1 MTSIRS
7 RVRLGRCCIKPQ
19 CILIL
24 HCMTGKYIKVKH
36 VHPIVDRKVTMGH
49 TGNGFL
55 WTTQIIWTQ
64 GTHPQRKTNRHWKT
78 KMLYW
83 TRSLFIIITI
93 MLMTILKSG
102 MSHKVHQ
109 SILRPVLSN
118 KCRERKTRFYVISHF
133 FCPLWSAIE
142 HWFFGIP
149 KRTRSKLL
157 KR

>member
-1 MTSIRS
+1 MPTISMVQRNNGFK
-7 RVRLGRCCIKPQ
+7 R
-19 CILIL
+19 ILIL
-24 HCMTGKYIKVKH
+24 HCMTRKYIKVKH

-78 KMLYW
+78 KMMYW
-83 TRSLFIIITI
+83 TRSLFIISTI
-93 MLMTILKSG
+93 MLMTIFKIRYVS
-102 MSHKVHQ
+102 Q
-109 SILRPVLSN
+109 SALVYTEACILTN
-118 KCRERKTRFYVISHF
+118 KRRERKTRFYVISHF
-133 FCPLWSAIE
+133 FLENCPLWSTLE

-149 KRTRSKLL
+149 KRTGSKLW